1 MNRIL
6 LLLLATALSPLG
18 GSVVSAHPG
27 HGTTP
32 PESVRHYVLEPVH
45 GLPLLVLVG
54 AVVAVSLAHQW
65 QRKR

>member
-6 LLLLATALSPLG
+6 HLAAAFFLLRGSLLW
-18 GSVVSAHPG
+18 AHPG

-45 GLPLLVLVG
+45 GLPLLGLVA
-54 AVVAVSLAHQW
+54 AVVAVSLAYQW

>member
-6 LLLLATALSPLG
+6 HLAVALVLLDGAL
-18 GSVVSAHPG
+18 VSAHPG

-45 GLPLLVLVG
+45 GLPLLLLVG
-54 AVVAVSLAHQW
+54 AVVAVSLAYQW

>member
-6 LLLLATALSPLG
+6 FLATALFLIGRSI
-18 GSVVSAHPG
+18 SHAHPG

-32 PESVRHYVLEPVH
+32 PDSVRHYVVEPVH
-45 GLPLLVLVG
+45 GLPLLLLVG
-54 AVVAVSLAHQW
+54 AVVTVSLAYQW

>member
-1 MNRIL
+1 MNRIILLAAVL
-6 LLLLATALSPLG
+6 LLGA
-18 GSVVSAHPG
+18 GSLVRAHPG

-54 AVVAVSLAHQW
+54 AVVAVSLAYEW